1 MPSSCS
7 FGCFSFFMPVC
18 FKRQEYFSYAFFTCR
33 GNHIRLSASISLFM
47 FVCLLLCAKQFHVP
61 FVSSLAFFFF
71 FASGL
76 LVSLQHFMNGKN
88 VRVSVWRRAWLLAKR
103 LMWRLQLLKYWKGL
117 FFLLNKTLYSFKFVK
132 WAIGRI
138 CRKVY
143 PLNILGNPF
152 LQLHICFISLVV
164 CNSWTA
170 FNAKNMQNSVFPH
183 RKNKG
188 G

>member
-1 MPSSCS
+1 MPRQSYS
-7 FGCFSFFMPVC
+7 FI
-18 FKRQEYFSYAFFTCR
+18 RI
-33 GNHIRLSASISLFM
+33 HIPFH
-47 FVCLLLCAKQFHVP
+47 VCLLAVMCKTISCPVCVL
-61 FVSSLAFFFF
+61 SSFSFLL
-71 FASGL
+71 L
-76 LVSLQHFMNGKN
+76 LVCWFRCNILWMPKMCVFLCEDRHGCWQKGWCEDFNYWN
-88 VRVSVWRRAWLLAKR
+88 IERVF
-103 LMWRLQLLKYWKGL
+103 

-152 LQLHICFISLVV
+152 LQLHICFISLAV

>member
-1 MPSSCS
+1 
-7 FGCFSFFMPVC
+7 MPVC

-61 FVSSLAFFFF
+61 FVSSLAFLFCCFW
-71 FASGL
+71 FAGFVATFYECQKCAFL
-76 LVSLQHFMNGKN
+76 CEDRHGCWQKGWCEDFNYWN
-88 VRVSVWRRAWLLAKR
+88 IERVF
-103 LMWRLQLLKYWKGL
+103 

>member
-1 MPSSCS
+1 
-7 FGCFSFFMPVC
+7 MPVC

-61 FVSSLAFFFF
+61 FVSSLAFLFCCFW
-71 FASGL
+71 FAGF
-76 LVSLQHFMNGKN
+76 VATFYECQKCACFCVKTGMAVGKK
-88 VRVSVWRRAWLLAKR
+88 VDVKTSTIEI
-103 LMWRLQLLKYWKGL
+103 LKGSF

-152 LQLHICFISLVV
+152 LQLHICFISLAV